1 MFPAK
6 RICSAVCSLYSP
18 VCLILQPRLGAR
30 QTSCLLSRLL
40 FFSLHFGPPLFAW
53 IWPID
58 AGSLN
63 QHLLEAAVMTSSI
76 IWPRLFLSYGLI
88 SFHKQTLCRD
98 PETRRHQSGQEHK
111 QRTFSWRCSFN
122 HLDQRSIRRSS
133 LTSCLQLSSSPP
145 CDAAAVR
152 AKSNSPTA
160 GETTA

>member
-88 SFHKQTLCRD
+88 SFHKQRLCRASRD
-98 PETRRHQSGQEHK
+98 TKTPERSGTQTENLFMALQLQSSGSEEHQEVL
-111 QRTFSWRCSFN
+111 TD
-122 HLDQRSIRRSS
+122 LLPAALLLSS
-133 LTSCLQLSSSPP
+133 LWCSCSES
-145 CDAAAVR
+145 
-152 AKSNSPTA
+152 
-160 GETTA
+160 